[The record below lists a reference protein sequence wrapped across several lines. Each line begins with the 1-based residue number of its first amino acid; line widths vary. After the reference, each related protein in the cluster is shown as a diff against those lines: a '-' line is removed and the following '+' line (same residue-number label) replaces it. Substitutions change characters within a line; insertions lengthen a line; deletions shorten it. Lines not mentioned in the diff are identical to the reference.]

1 MPCKPCKPCKA
12 IDSKRKNRSRVPRKA
27 RKYPARGKTLTGK
40 ALLGIREFASSPAL
54 TQRMGRAVAP
64 STVTRWGQDGK
75 IVLVAAGRTAKVDV
89 EASLA
94 RLDSLG
100 VGKMRPDVAARHTDE
115 TAHKAAHGP
124 QTAKPIPNPT
134 QPKNA
139 ASNAASA
146 ATVGATLDDL
156 PAPTAGGPGKAKY
169 KAIALH
175 FENQT
180 IKLGMALAQGRR
192 YPRQEVRDEANG
204 LGNGLRAAVERLIDQ
219 TAPRLAVLPGHL
231 DRGLLLKREVRKIK
245 RLINLEFA
253 GSLRRLRRHAR
264 KGKTP

>member
-1 MPCKPCKPCKA
+1 M
-12 IDSKRKNRSRVPRKA
+12 
-27 RKYPARGKTLTGK
+27 TGK
-40 ALLGIREFASSPAL
+40 ALLGIREFAASPAL

-75 IVLVAAGRTAKVDV
+75 IVLVGPGRAAKVDV

-94 RLDSLG
+94 RLESLG
-100 VGKMRPDVAARHTDE
+100 VGKLRPDVAARHTDE
-115 TAHKAAHGP
+115 TAYKAAHGP
-124 QTAKPIPNPT
+124 QDASGIPAHA
-134 QPKNA
+134 QAKNA
-139 ASNAASA
+139 ATSA
-146 ATVGATLDDL
+146 AIAATSVATLDDL
-156 PAPTAGGPGKAKY
+156 PTPAASGPGKAKY

-175 FENQT
+175 YENQT

-192 YPRQEVRDEANG
+192 YPRQDVRDESNG

-253 GSLRRLRRHAR
+253 GSLRRLRKNAR
-264 KGKTP
+264 K